1 MNNITCKHCN
11 NSFNKTSALNYHQKN
26 ARYCL
31 IKQGKIE
38 EKKEDDNIIIH
49 KCNFCEKI
57 LSTKHTYNSHLL
69 ICKAKNKQNEE
80 SLHVLSKEHIKIV
93 EQQYKEQISEY
104 KEQIKE
110 LQNKIERMATKAIE
124 KPTNQTNLFRVPN
137 FENETIIDIE
147 EDDDDD
153 DDDEENKHDSMYKNM
168 KLELNREFSIENR
181 EEDGYINVTNLC
193 KAGGKQFKSWNRL
206 DKTRA
211 FLQVLSTSVKIHTD
225 LLIKMNT
232 GGLNEDRKTWVHPQ
246 VAINIAQWI
255 SPSFDVKV
263 SAWIYEVMMTG
274 RVDITNTKSYR
285 QLQEENNIKELKINY
300 LTKKYIKK
308 QPRKE
313 FEERY
318 VVYIL
323 TTPSLKKD
331 RRYILG
337 KAENLTNRLST
348 YNKTDEHEVV
358 YYQSCTDEDSM
369 KTVENLVFQ
378 KLKEYREQANRERF
392 ILPEDK
398 DVDLFIDE
406 IKKSIEFISNK

>member
-1 MNNITCKHCN
+1 
-11 NSFNKTSALNYHQKN
+11 
-26 ARYCL
+26 
-31 IKQGKIE
+31 
-38 EKKEDDNIIIH
+38 
-49 KCNFCEKI
+49 
-57 LSTKHTYNSHLL
+57 
-69 ICKAKNKQNEE
+69 
-80 SLHVLSKEHIKIV
+80 
-93 EQQYKEQISEY
+93 
-104 KEQIKE
+104 
-110 LQNKIERMATKAIE
+110 MATKAIE
-124 KPTNQTNLFRVPN
+124 KPTNQTNLFRVSS

-153 DDDEENKHDSMYKNM
+153 DDDDDEDDEENKHDSMYKNM

-181 EEDGYINVTNLC
+181 QEDGYINVTNLC

-285 QLQEENNIKELKINY
+285 QLQEENNNKELKIQY